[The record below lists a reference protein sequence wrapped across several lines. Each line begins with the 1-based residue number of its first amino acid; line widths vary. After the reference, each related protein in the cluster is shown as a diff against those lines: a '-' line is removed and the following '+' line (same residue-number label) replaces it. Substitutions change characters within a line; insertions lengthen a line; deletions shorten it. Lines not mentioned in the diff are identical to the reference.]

1 MVKIVFSSALTS
13 ITRGERERKVDAP
26 TVWKALE
33 KLAEIYGESFKKRIF
48 DSQGKPRRFI
58 NLYVNNKDIRFLG
71 GLETKVQEND
81 ELLILPAVSG
91 G

>member
-1 MVKIVFSSALTS
+1 MVKIVFSSVLTS
-13 ITRGERERKVDAP
+13 ITGGEREKKVDAP

-33 KLAEIYGESFKKRIF
+33 KLAEIYGELFKKRIF
-48 DSQGKPRRFI
+48 DSQGRPKRFI
-58 NLYVNNKDIRFLG
+58 NFYLNNKDIRFLG
-71 GLETKVQEND
+71 GLETRVREDD